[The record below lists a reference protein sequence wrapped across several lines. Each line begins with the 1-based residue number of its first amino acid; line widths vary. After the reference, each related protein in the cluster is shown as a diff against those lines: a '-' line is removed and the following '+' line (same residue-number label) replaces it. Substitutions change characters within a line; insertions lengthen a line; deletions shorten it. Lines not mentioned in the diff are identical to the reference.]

1 MVILMKSNKTLV
13 ISKNSRLYQQENAVD
28 KIVFYVPEFYEE
40 NDLKEFVCS
49 LCYTSPSNH
58 VRSEL
63 LVAQEE
69 SDKEGFIQYKL
80 PVTTRITE
88 LAGNIPMY
96 LSLVHADQ
104 ETDKKYVLKTS
115 VVNITIETWED
126 YFKYVD
132 DNTLTAIDNKI
143 LELDNELAKLK
154 TVSDTYNAEKPDDLT
169 IDEDG
174 HLQLTAN
181 GTEIGEG
188 VHVVVN
194 PTDYDTQ
201 YDGILDLDE
210 LVDGIPEPTPEP
222 TPSPT
227 PSELD
232 LTIDQ
237 DGHVQITTDGQAV
250 GTGVDVIVNPHDSD
264 GSYDGILDLDSLV
277 GN

>member
-28 KIVFYVPEFYEE
+28 KIVFYLPEFYEE
-40 NDLKEFVCS
+40 NDLKEYVAS

-88 LAGNIPMY
+88 LAGDIPMY
-96 LSLVHADQ
+96 LSLLHADQ
-104 ETDKKYVLKTS
+104 ETNKKHVLKTS

-143 LELDNELAKLK
+143 LELDNEIAKLK
-154 TVSDTYNAEKPDDLT
+154 TVSDAYIADQPDDLT
-169 IDEDG
+169 IDDEG

-194 PTDYDTQ
+194 PTDYDEQ

-210 LVDGIPEPTPEP
+210 LTDGIPPE
-222 TPSPT
+222 PSPT
-227 PSELD
+227 PSGGDAELD
-232 LTIDQ
+232 LTVDQ
-237 DGHVQITTDGQAV
+237 NGRVQITSDGRPI
-250 GTGVDVIVNPHDSD
+250 GTGVDVIINPDD
-264 GSYDGILDLDSLV
+264 KDEVYDGILDLDSLIQD
-277 GN
+277 

>member
-28 KIVFYVPEFYEE
+28 KIVFYIPEFYEE
-40 NDLKEFVCS
+40 NDLKEYVAS

-88 LAGNIPMY
+88 LAGDIPMY
-96 LSLVHADQ
+96 LSLLHADQ
-104 ETDKKYVLKTS
+104 ETNKKHVLKTS
-115 VVNITIETWED
+115 VVNITVETWED

-143 LELDNELAKLK
+143 LELDNEIAKLK
-154 TVSDTYNAEKPDDLT
+154 TVSDAYIADQPDDLT
-169 IDEDG
+169 IDDEG

-194 PTDYDTQ
+194 PTDYDEQ

-210 LVDGIPEPTPEP
+210 LTDGIPPE
-222 TPSPT
+222 PSPT
-227 PSELD
+227 PSGGDAELD
-232 LTIDQ
+232 LTVDQ
-237 DGHVQITTDGQAV
+237 NGRVQITSDGRPI
-250 GTGVDVIVNPHDSD
+250 GTGVDVIINPDD
-264 GSYDGILDLDSLV
+264 KDEVYDGILDLDSLV
-277 GN
+277 QD

>member
-28 KIVFYVPEFYEE
+28 KIVFYIPEFYEE
-40 NDLKEFVCS
+40 NDLKEYVAS

-88 LAGNIPMY
+88 LAGDIPMY
-96 LSLVHADQ
+96 LSLLHADQ
-104 ETDKKYVLKTS
+104 ETNKKHVLKTS

-132 DNTLTAIDNKI
+132 DNTLAAIDNKI
-143 LELDNELAKLK
+143 LELDNEIAKLK
-154 TVSDTYNAEKPDDLT
+154 TVSDAYIADQPDDLT
-169 IDEDG
+169 IDDEG

-194 PTDYDTQ
+194 PTDYDEQ

-210 LVDGIPEPTPEP
+210 LTDGIPPE
-222 TPSPT
+222 PSPT
-227 PSELD
+227 PSGGDAELD
-232 LTIDQ
+232 LTVDQ
-237 DGHVQITTDGQAV
+237 NGRVQITSDGRPI
-250 GTGVDVIVNPHDSD
+250 GTGVDVIINPDD
-264 GSYDGILDLDSLV
+264 KDEVYDGILDLDSLV
-277 GN
+277 QD

>member
-28 KIVFYVPEFYEE
+28 KIVFYIPEFYEE
-40 NDLKEFVCS
+40 NDLKEYVAS

-88 LAGNIPMY
+88 LAGDIPMY
-96 LSLVHADQ
+96 LSLLHADQ
-104 ETDKKYVLKTS
+104 ETNKKHVLKTS
-115 VVNITIETWED
+115 VVNITVETWED

-143 LELDNELAKLK
+143 LELDNEIAKLK
-154 TVSDTYNAEKPDDLT
+154 TVSDAYIADQPDDLT
-169 IDEDG
+169 IDDEG

-194 PTDYDTQ
+194 PTDYDEQ

-210 LVDGIPEPTPEP
+210 LTDGIPPE
-222 TPSPT
+222 PSPT
-227 PSELD
+227 PSGGDAELD
-232 LTIDQ
+232 LTVDQ
-237 DGHVQITTDGQAV
+237 NGRVQITSDGRPI
-250 GTGVDVIVNPHDSD
+250 GTGVDVIINPDD
-264 GSYDGILDLDSLV
+264 KDEVYDGILDLDSLV
-277 GN
+277 

>member
-28 KIVFYVPEFYEE
+28 KIVFYIPEFYEE
-40 NDLKEFVCS
+40 NDLKEYVAS

-88 LAGNIPMY
+88 LAGDIPMY
-96 LSLVHADQ
+96 LSLLHADQ
-104 ETDKKYVLKTS
+104 ETNKKHVLKTS
-115 VVNITIETWED
+115 VVNITVETWED

-143 LELDNELAKLK
+143 LELDNEIAKLK
-154 TVSDTYNAEKPDDLT
+154 TVSDTYIADQPDDLT
-169 IDEDG
+169 IDDEG

-194 PTDYDTQ
+194 PTDYDEQ

-210 LVDGIPEPTPEP
+210 LTDGIPPE
-222 TPSPT
+222 PSPT
-227 PSELD
+227 PSGEDAELD
-232 LTIDQ
+232 LTVDQ
-237 DGHVQITTDGQAV
+237 NGRVQITSDGRPI
-250 GTGVDVIVNPHDSD
+250 GTGVDVIINPDD
-264 GSYDGILDLDSLV
+264 KDEVYDGILDLDSLV
-277 GN
+277 QD

>member
-40 NDLKEFVCS
+40 NDLKEFVAS

-69 SDKEGFIQYKL
+69 SDKEGFIEYKL

-88 LAGNIPMY
+88 LSGNIPMY
-96 LSLVHADQ
+96 LSLLHADQ
-104 ETDKKYVLKTS
+104 ETNKKYVLKTS

-143 LELDNELAKLK
+143 LELDNEIAKLK
-154 TVSDTYNAEKPDDLT
+154 TVSDTYISEKPDDLT
-169 IDEDG
+169 IDDEG

-194 PTDYDTQ
+194 PTDYDEQ

-210 LVDGIPEPTPEP
+210 LTDGISPE
-222 TPSPT
+222 PSPT
-227 PSELD
+227 PPSGDSELD

-237 DGHVQITTDGQAV
+237 NGRVQITSDGRPI
-250 GTGVDVIVNPHDSD
+250 GTGVDVIVNPDD
-264 GSYDGILDLDSLV
+264 KDEVYDGILDLDSLI